1 VPHIF
6 NTMGTTV
13 SLICP
18 EIVDA
23 SPQLEV
29 VMAAFTAFDN
39 RFSLYKNDSELSA
52 IARGELK
59 LASASP
65 ELRDVYARALE
76 WRSATGGAFTPHRPD
91 GIIDL
96 NGIVKALAMQSCA
109 DVLISFGMTE
119 WCLNVGGDIVTS
131 GQTAEGD
138 AWTVGITD
146 PHNRAALLC
155 AITLTP
161 QHPAVATSGIA
172 ERGAHIWAAG
182 DSPYA
187 QVTVVAE
194 TIEVAD
200 VVATAIFAGGPT
212 ALNCLVQ
219 NNAIDVLTIDAKG
232 NLLATPGFTA
242 ALT

>member
-1 VPHIF
+1 MPHIF
-6 NTMGTTV
+6 DTMGTTV

-18 EIVDA
+18 KIVDA
-23 SPQLEV
+23 SPQLESV
-29 VMAAFTAFDN
+29 TAALAQFDN
-39 RFSLYKNDSELSA
+39 RFSLYKSDSELSA

-59 LASASP
+59 LTSASA

-109 DVLISFGMTE
+109 DVLIDFGMTE
-119 WCLNVGGDIVTS
+119 WCLNVGGDIVTLGAMADGEPWS
-131 GQTAEGD
+131 
-138 AWTVGITD
+138 VGIAD

-200 VVATAIFAGGPT
+200 VLATAIFAGGPA
-212 ALNCLVQ
+212 ALDSLVQ
-219 NNAIDVLTIDAKG
+219 NYSIDVLTIDAEG
-232 NLLATPGFTA
+232 NLLATPGFMA